1 MRYVFVREYNPAYD
15 SYLFEYFQAGGIR
28 VDEELTIERARRMRK
43 TLEEKPSLKSEEKLF
58 CDYVSVWNEH
68 PESRPSLYYLFNKI
82 PANAGEPSERR
93 LAELESRLE
102 GGRARLLFSLDDVVE
117 EIQAFYRRRLKDTL
131 QGEIRAGAPGMQLA
145 RFFVSGEVDR
155 LPDSRVHG
163 LEKVEEAIQRTARE
177 VEAWL
182 ERVSPGGIRKDI
194 EHVIE
199 EHSNYPPH
207 MRRSRYLDSCE
218 HKSEYVR
225 LAVHRDIRDDS
236 ESMFLLPVRG
246 FGAVEKYHWDVLF
259 PKYYVLEPKVARKH
273 PLNS

>member
-15 SYLFEYFQAGGIR
+15 SYLFEYFQGGGIR
-28 VDEELTIERARRMRK
+28 VDEGLRIENARRLRK

-58 CDYVSVWNEH
+58 CDYVSAWNEH
-68 PESRPSLYYLFNKI
+68 PEARPSLYYLFNKI
-82 PANAGEPSERR
+82 PMNLGEPSEGR
-93 LAELESRLE
+93 LAELESHLK
-102 GGRARLLFSLDDVVE
+102 GGRGRLLFSIDDVVE

-163 LEKVEEAIQRTARE
+163 LERVEGAMQRTARE
-177 VEAWL
+177 VVAWL
-182 ERVSPGGIRKDI
+182 ERTSPGETRKDI

-199 EHSNYPPH
+199 EHSNSPPH

-236 ESMFLLPVRG
+236 VSMFLLPVRG
-246 FGAVEKYHWDVLF
+246 FGAVEKYYWDVLF
-259 PKYYVLEPKVARKH
+259 PKYYVLESKEVKNH